1 MKQKYI
7 VFLVVFFIAI
17 LTVFSVNVNTES
29 DVEYTMIQIGANES
43 NNTSSVNLI
52 LKEHPTENLTAIVKD
67 KNYNDVNNVP
77 VTWISS
83 DTSVVTVDET
93 GKLQALKVGKSTITA
108 KVSEDIT
115 DTCEV
120 TVYAEPYFTYFKNAK
135 YETELVTNVENLKIS
150 NITLEKS
157 NNYSYYFMITSDNK
171 KPDLKLTKSGAID
184 HDAMSDKIS
193 FLSINNDENYLYTRK
208 LAKYCELN
216 KDIYLWVVQ
225 ETKLQDWYYNTNK
238 DFVGYSTNFVVQ
250 AQKIE
255 RAPLPQLNLILQS
268 FNIGYWTNSSNA
280 QTDNYSYMR
289 FNFPTE
295 TENRK
300 FTVKVG
306 KVTNTDIL
314 NKIKNNNYSGITELL
329 SYAKNNN
336 AVYSQSLTT
345 TSLAYYRSDS
355 ALFDGRK
362 LLEDKSYYYIYVVF
376 DDENGKYYPI
386 EGVTL
391 GQAWFSS
398 STNSWDLYAYTS
410 GDFKWDNLSSTYV
423 PTTPNTVPNNPPAN
437 PNVPV
442 DNTTSKDI
450 IPFTG
455 SSTII
460 IISIILFVGLG
471 IVFYKKYDE
480 YKKLK

>member
-1 MKQKYI
+1 
-7 VFLVVFFIAI
+7 
-17 LTVFSVNVNTES
+17 
-29 DVEYTMIQIGANES
+29 
-43 NNTSSVNLI
+43 
-52 LKEHPTENLTAIVKD
+52 
-67 KNYNDVNNVP
+67 
-77 VTWISS
+77 
-83 DTSVVTVDET
+83 
-93 GKLQALKVGKSTITA
+93 
-108 KVSEDIT
+108 
-115 DTCEV
+115 
-120 TVYAEPYFTYFKNAK
+120 
-135 YETELVTNVENLKIS
+135 
-150 NITLEKS
+150 
-157 NNYSYYFMITSDNK
+157 
-171 KPDLKLTKSGAID
+171 
-184 HDAMSDKIS
+184 
-193 FLSINNDENYLYTRK
+193 
-208 LAKYCELN
+208 
-216 KDIYLWVVQ
+216 
-225 ETKLQDWYYNTNK
+225 
-238 DFVGYSTNFVVQ
+238 
-250 AQKIE
+250 
-255 RAPLPQLNLILQS
+255 
-268 FNIGYWTNSSNA
+268 
-280 QTDNYSYMR
+280 MR